1 MKLSAQNSIA
11 MIIDEQERLMPVID
25 QKESVID
32 RTVLLIQGLKEL
44 GVPMVVTEQYTKG
57 LGFTVAPVQEALQE
71 AYQPLEKRSF
81 SCMLQD
87 EMRQAVLGSGKKQVI
102 ICGAET
108 HICVMQTVRDLL
120 AEGCEVILA
129 VDALGSRREY
139 DKRSGIARMA
149 QEGAIISSVE
159 SILFELTE
167 TSTSEHFKAISKL
180 VK

>member
-1 MKLSAQNSIA
+1 
-11 MIIDEQERLMPVID
+11 
-25 QKESVID
+25 
-32 RTVLLIQGLKEL
+32 
-44 GVPMVVTEQYTKG
+44 
-57 LGFTVAPVQEALQE
+57 
-71 AYQPLEKRSF
+71 
-81 SCMLQD
+81 MLQD
-87 EMRQAVLGSGKKQVI
+87 EMRQAILGSGKKQVI